1 MSEKISQLKL
11 FNTTRDFCFPDEGNA
26 ATHIH
31 NILTGNVYKP
41 VQLKD
46 FSPTRIIDIGANVGA
61 SAIYFHSQYP
71 NAQVTCFEPSTK
83 NFRYLTQNL
92 QDINHITLNPFGLSD
107 TTKITTL
114 FQGKTQCLQYSI
126 FKNTEVSESGEQIQL
141 KAAFDEVKEII
152 QNQTVIKIDTEGC
165 EFPILNSIKTLFNQ
179 LQVIYLEFHS
189 EKDRIRIDN
198 LLKQTHGLWNA
209 SVKHPHRGDV
219 CYLHRSLWENNPDIT
234 MWEISGS

>member
-26 ATHIH
+26 TTHIH
-31 NILTGNVYKP
+31 DVLTGNVYKP

-114 FQGKTQCLQYSI
+114 FEGKTQCLQYSI

-152 QNQTVIKIDTEGC
+152 ENQTVIKIDTEGC

-198 LLKQTHGLWNA
+198 LLNQTHGLWNA

-234 MWEISGS
+234 MWEISRS

>member
-31 NILTGNVYKP
+31 DILTGNVYKP

-83 NFRYLTQNL
+83 NFHYLTQNL

-152 QNQTVIKIDTEGC
+152 ENQTVIKIDTEGC
-165 EFPILNSIKTLFNQ
+165 EFQILNSIKTFFNQ

-198 LLKQTHGLWNA
+198 LLNQTHGLWNA

>member
-1 MSEKISQLKL
+1 MSEKILPLKL

-31 NILTGNVYKP
+31 DIFTGNVYKP

-46 FSPTRIIDIGANVGA
+46 FTPTRIIDIGANVGA

-83 NFRYLTQNL
+83 NFRYLMQNI
-92 QDINHITLNPFGLSD
+92 QDINHITLNPFWLSD

-114 FQGKTQCLQYSI
+114 FEGKTQCLQYSI

-152 QNQTVIKIDTEGC
+152 ENQTVIKIDTEGC

-198 LLKQTHGLWNA
+198 LLNQTHGLWNA

>member
-1 MSEKISQLKL
+1 MSEKILPLKL
-11 FNTTRDFCFPDEGNA
+11 FSTTRDFCFPDEGNA

-31 NILTGNVYKP
+31 DILTGNVYKP

-126 FKNTEVSESGEQIQL
+126 FKNIEVSESGEQIQL

-152 QNQTVIKIDTEGC
+152 ENQTVIKIDTEGC

-189 EKDRIRIDN
+189 EKDRIGIDN
-198 LLKQTHGLWNA
+198 LLRQTHGLWNA

>member
-1 MSEKISQLKL
+1 MSEKILPLKL

-31 NILTGNVYKP
+31 DILTGNVYKP

-83 NFRYLTQNL
+83 NFGYLTQNL
-92 QDINHITLNPFGLSD
+92 QDIDHITLNPFGLSD

-152 QNQTVIKIDTEGC
+152 ENQTVIKIDTEGC

-189 EKDRIRIDN
+189 EKDRIGIDN
-198 LLKQTHGLWNA
+198 LLNQTHGLWNA

-219 CYLHRSLWENNPDIT
+219 CYLHRSLWENNRDIT

>member
-1 MSEKISQLKL
+1 MPEKILPLKL
-11 FNTTRDFCFPDEGNA
+11 FSTTRDFCFPDEGNA

-31 NILTGNVYKP
+31 DILTGNVYKP

-46 FSPTRIIDIGANVGA
+46 FTPTRIIDIGANVGA

-83 NFRYLTQNL
+83 NFGYLTQNL

-107 TTKITTL
+107 TTKNTTL

-152 QNQTVIKIDTEGC
+152 ENQTVIKIDTEGC

-189 EKDRIRIDN
+189 EKDRIGIDN
-198 LLKQTHGLWNA
+198 LLNQTHGLWNA

-219 CYLHRSLWENNPDIT
+219 CYLHRSLWENNRDIT

>member
-1 MSEKISQLKL
+1 MSEKILPLKL

-31 NILTGNVYKP
+31 DILTGNVYKP

-46 FSPTRIIDIGANVGA
+46 FTPTRIIDIGANVGA

-83 NFRYLTQNL
+83 KFRYLTQNL

-114 FQGKTQCLQYSI
+114 FEGKTLCLQYSI

-152 QNQTVIKIDTEGC
+152 ENQTVIKIDTEGC

-189 EKDRIRIDN
+189 EKDRIGIDN
-198 LLKQTHGLWNA
+198 LLNQTHGLWNA

>member
-1 MSEKISQLKL
+1 MSEKILPLKW
-11 FNTTRDFCFPDEGNA
+11 FNTTRDFCFPNEGNA
-26 ATHIH
+26 TTHIH
-31 NILTGNVYKP
+31 DVFTGNVYKP

-46 FSPTRIIDIGANVGA
+46 FTPTRIIDIGANVGA

-114 FQGKTQCLQYSI
+114 FEGKTQCLQYSI

-152 QNQTVIKIDTEGC
+152 ENQTVIKIDTEGC
-165 EFPILNSIKTLFNQ
+165 EFQILNSIKTFFNQ

-198 LLKQTHGLWNA
+198 LLNQTHGLWNA

>member
-1 MSEKISQLKL
+1 MSEKILPLKL
-11 FNTTRDFCFPDEGNA
+11 FSTTRDFCFPDEGNA

-31 NILTGNVYKP
+31 DVLTGNVYKP
-41 VQLKD
+41 VQLKN
-46 FSPTRIIDIGANVGA
+46 FSPTHIIDIGANVGA

-83 NFRYLTQNL
+83 NFRYLKQNL

-114 FQGKTQCLQYSI
+114 FEGKTQCLQYSI
-126 FKNTEVSESGEQIQL
+126 FKNIEVSESGEQIQL

-152 QNQTVIKIDTEGC
+152 ENQTVIKIDTEGC
-165 EFPILNSIKTLFNQ
+165 EFQILNSIKTFFNQ

-189 EKDRIRIDN
+189 ETDRIRIDN
-198 LLKQTHGLWNA
+198 LLNQTHGLWNA

>member
-31 NILTGNVYKP
+31 DILTGNVYKP

-114 FQGKTQCLQYSI
+114 FEGKTQCLQYSI

-152 QNQTVIKIDTEGC
+152 ENQTVIKIDTEGC

-189 EKDRIRIDN
+189 EKDRIGIDN
-198 LLKQTHGLWNA
+198 LLNQTHGLWNA

>member
-1 MSEKISQLKL
+1 MPEKILPLKL
-11 FNTTRDFCFPDEGNA
+11 FSTTRDFCFPDEGNA

-31 NILTGNVYKP
+31 DILTGNVYKP

-46 FSPTRIIDIGANVGA
+46 FTPTRIIDIGANVGA

-83 NFRYLTQNL
+83 NFGYLTQNL

-107 TTKITTL
+107 TTKNTTL

-141 KAAFDEVKEII
+141 KAAFDEVTEII
-152 QNQTVIKIDTEGC
+152 ENQTVIKIDTEGC

-189 EKDRIRIDN
+189 EKDRIGIDN
-198 LLKQTHGLWNA
+198 LLNQTHGLWNA

-219 CYLHRSLWENNPDIT
+219 CYLHRSLWENNRDIT

>member
-1 MSEKISQLKL
+1 MSEKILPLKL

-31 NILTGNVYKP
+31 DILTGNVYKP

-46 FSPTRIIDIGANVGA
+46 FTPTRIIDIGANVGA

-83 NFRYLTQNL
+83 NFGYLTQNL

-152 QNQTVIKIDTEGC
+152 ENQTVIKIDTEGC

-198 LLKQTHGLWNA
+198 LLNQTHGL
-209 SVKHPHRGDV
+209 
-219 CYLHRSLWENNPDIT
+219 
-234 MWEISGS
+234 

>member
-26 ATHIH
+26 TTHIH
-31 NILTGNVYKP
+31 DVLTGNVYKP

-71 NAQVTCFEPSTK
+71 NAQVNCFEPSTK

-126 FKNTEVSESGEQIQL
+126 FKNIEVSESGEQIQL

-152 QNQTVIKIDTEGC
+152 ENQTVIKIDTEGC

-198 LLKQTHGLWNA
+198 LLNQTHGLWNA

>member
-1 MSEKISQLKL
+1 MPEKILPLKL
-11 FNTTRDFCFPDEGNA
+11 FSTTRDFCFPDEGNA

-31 NILTGNVYKP
+31 DVLAGNVYKP

-83 NFRYLTQNL
+83 NFRYLKQNL

-114 FQGKTQCLQYSI
+114 FEGKTQCLQYSI

-152 QNQTVIKIDTEGC
+152 ENQTVIKIDTEGC

-198 LLKQTHGLWNA
+198 LLNQTHGLWNA

-234 MWEISGS
+234 MWEISES

>member
-31 NILTGNVYKP
+31 DILTGNVYKP

-165 EFPILNSIKTLFNQ
+165 EFPILNSLKTLFNQ

>member
-1 MSEKISQLKL
+1 MSEKILPLKL

-31 NILTGNVYKP
+31 DILTGKVYKP

-46 FSPTRIIDIGANVGA
+46 FTPTRIIDIGANVGA

-83 NFRYLTQNL
+83 NFGYLTQNL

-107 TTKITTL
+107 TTKNTTL

-152 QNQTVIKIDTEGC
+152 ENQTVIKIDTEGC
-165 EFPILNSIKTLFNQ
+165 EFPILNSLKTLFNQ

-219 CYLHRSLWENNPDIT
+219 CYLHRSLWENNRDIT

>member
-1 MSEKISQLKL
+1 MSEKILPLKL
-11 FNTTRDFCFPDEGNA
+11 FSTTRDFCVPDEGNA

-31 NILTGNVYKP
+31 DILAGNVYKP

-83 NFRYLTQNL
+83 NFHYLTQNL

-152 QNQTVIKIDTEGC
+152 ENQTVIKIDTEGC
-165 EFPILNSIKTLFNQ
+165 EFQILNSIKTFFNQ

-198 LLKQTHGLWNA
+198 LLNQTHGLWNA

-219 CYLHRSLWENNPDIT
+219 CYLHRSLWENNSDIT

>member
-1 MSEKISQLKL
+1 MSEKISELKL

-26 ATHIH
+26 TTHIH
-31 NILTGNVYKP
+31 DVLTGNVYKP

-114 FQGKTQCLQYSI
+114 FEGKTQCLQYSI

-152 QNQTVIKIDTEGC
+152 ENQTVIKIDTEGC

-198 LLKQTHGLWNA
+198 LLNQTHGLWNA

>member
-1 MSEKISQLKL
+1 MSEKILPLKL

-31 NILTGNVYKP
+31 DILTGNVYKP

-46 FSPTRIIDIGANVGA
+46 FTPTRIIDIGANVGA

-83 NFRYLTQNL
+83 NFRYLMQNL

-107 TTKITTL
+107 TTKNTTL

-152 QNQTVIKIDTEGC
+152 ENQTVIKIDTEGC

-189 EKDRIRIDN
+189 EKDRIGIDN
-198 LLKQTHGLWNA
+198 LLRQTHGLWNA

>member
-31 NILTGNVYKP
+31 DILTGNVYKP

-126 FKNTEVSESGEQIQL
+126 FKNIEVSESGEQIQL

-152 QNQTVIKIDTEGC
+152 ENQTVIKIDTEGC

>member
-31 NILTGNVYKP
+31 DILTGNVYKP

-46 FSPTRIIDIGANVGA
+46 FTPTRIIDIGANVGA

-126 FKNTEVSESGEQIQL
+126 FKNIEVSESGEQIQL

-152 QNQTVIKIDTEGC
+152 ENQTVIKIDTEGC
-165 EFPILNSIKTLFNQ
+165 EFPILNSINTLFNQ

-189 EKDRIRIDN
+189 EKDRIRIDD
-198 LLKQTHGLWNA
+198 LLNQTHGLWNA

>member
-1 MSEKISQLKL
+1 MSEKILPLKL

-31 NILTGNVYKP
+31 DILTGNVYKP

-46 FSPTRIIDIGANVGA
+46 FTPTRIIDIGANVGA

-83 NFRYLTQNL
+83 NFGYLTQNL
-92 QDINHITLNPFGLSD
+92 QDIDHITLNPFGLSD

-141 KAAFDEVKEII
+141 KAAFDEVKKII
-152 QNQTVIKIDTEGC
+152 ENQTVIKIDTEGC

-189 EKDRIRIDN
+189 EKDRIGIDN
-198 LLKQTHGLWNA
+198 LLNQTHGIWNA

>member
-1 MSEKISQLKL
+1 MSEKILPLKL
-11 FNTTRDFCFPDEGNA
+11 FNKTRDFCFPDEGNA
-26 ATHIH
+26 TTHIH
-31 NILTGNVYKP
+31 DVLTGNVYKP

-46 FSPTRIIDIGANVGA
+46 FSPTCIIDIGANVGA

-114 FQGKTQCLQYSI
+114 FEGKTQCLQYSI

-152 QNQTVIKIDTEGC
+152 ENQTVIKIDTEGC

-234 MWEISGS
+234 MWEISKS

>member
-31 NILTGNVYKP
+31 DILTGNVYKP

-83 NFRYLTQNL
+83 NFHYLTQNL

-152 QNQTVIKIDTEGC
+152 ENQTVIKIDTEGC
-165 EFPILNSIKTLFNQ
+165 EFQILNSIKTFFNQ

-189 EKDRIRIDN
+189 ETDRIRIDN
-198 LLKQTHGLWNA
+198 LLNQTHGLWNA

>member
-1 MSEKISQLKL
+1 MSEKISQLTL

-26 ATHIH
+26 TTHIH
-31 NILTGNVYKP
+31 GVLTGNVYKP

-114 FQGKTQCLQYSI
+114 FEGKTQCLQYSI

-152 QNQTVIKIDTEGC
+152 ENQTVIKIDTEGC

-189 EKDRIRIDN
+189 EKDRIGIDN
-198 LLKQTHGLWNA
+198 LLNQTHGLWNA